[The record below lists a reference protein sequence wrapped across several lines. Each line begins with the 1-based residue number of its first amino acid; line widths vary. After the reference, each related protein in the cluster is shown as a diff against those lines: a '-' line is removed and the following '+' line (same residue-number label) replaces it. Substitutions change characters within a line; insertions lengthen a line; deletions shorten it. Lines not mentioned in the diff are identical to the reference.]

1 MKQILLE
8 DKLRPLEI
16 NFHKLKS
23 NRLQESFLAMFG
35 ETIKTVLK
43 RMFGKI
49 PSPDEYKTMV
59 AEAEENDLTPEDK
72 QQPGVHKDMLQKEPT
87 EKFELVVAGTDE
99 EILSFVNALKAEH
112 QYMDKYLQLGMDDE
126 DTRETKYLLNDAVEG
141 FERTTGL
148 LWPFV

>member
-1 MKQILLE
+1 M
-8 DKLRPLEI
+8 DKLTPIVIDLYKAKEK
-16 NFHKLKS
+16 HLD
-23 NRLQESFLAMFG
+23 ESFLEMFG

-72 QQPGVHKDMLQKEPT
+72 QQPGVHKDILQKEPT
-87 EKFELVVAGTDE
+87 ERFELIVSGTDK
-99 EILSFVNALKAEH
+99 EILSFVQALKAEH
-112 QYMDKYLQLGMDDE
+112 IYMETYLKFGMDDE
-126 DTRETKYLLNDAVEG
+126 NTKETKYLLNDAVEG